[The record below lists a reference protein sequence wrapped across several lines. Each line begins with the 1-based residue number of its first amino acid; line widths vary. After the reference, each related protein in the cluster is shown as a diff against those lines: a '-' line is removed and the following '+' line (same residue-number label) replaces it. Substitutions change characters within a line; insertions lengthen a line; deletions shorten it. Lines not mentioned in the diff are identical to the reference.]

1 MKNVNYNVLKVLH
14 TELDNLWRIEK
25 HYLKDAKK
33 SRCDCPKILKV
44 IQKDA
49 KRHIDMLR
57 RELGAHHK
65 SDKLA

>member
-33 SRCDCPKILKV
+33 CRCGCSKLLKE

-57 RELGAHHK
+57 KELGAHHK
-65 SDKLA
+65 ADKLA